1 MIESVITT
9 IVTALIGAI
18 ATVWGYLTGRKKTT
32 SENAIIRAEALDKT
46 NDIIDQQADKLEK
59 LYNIVL
65 ALRDENAKLISQ
77 NNTLKLSVDTLN
89 KEVESLRRE
98 LAQYKHTVTKRN
110 PTGNS

>member
-1 MIESVITT
+1 MFESVVTT

-18 ATVWGYLTGRKKTT
+18 ATVWGYWTGRKKTT

-89 KEVESLRRE
+89 TEVESLRLE
-98 LAQYKHTVTKRN
+98 LAQYKHTATKRN
-110 PTGNS
+110 PTVNS